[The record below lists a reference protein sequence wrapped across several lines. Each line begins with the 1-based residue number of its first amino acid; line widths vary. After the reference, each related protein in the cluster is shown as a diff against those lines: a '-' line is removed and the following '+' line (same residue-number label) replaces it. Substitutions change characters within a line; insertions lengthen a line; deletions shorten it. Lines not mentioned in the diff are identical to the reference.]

1 MRTPAPYLIVLLVL
15 LVMLALAGC
24 ATTQAPAPKPG
35 IQVVYRDVKV
45 PVAVACVDRAKIP
58 DEPARIAG
66 KLTGDARRDLD
77 TVGANAIR
85 LRAWG
90 VELSALVLACA
101 KP

>member
-1 MRTPAPYLIVLLVL
+1 MRYLP
-15 LVMLALAGC
+15 LALLLASC
-24 ATTQAPAPKPG
+24 ATTQDPAPKPG

-45 PVAVACVDRAKIP
+45 PVAVACVDRAAIP
-58 DEPARIAG
+58 AEPARIAG

-90 VELSALVLACA
+90 VELSALLLACA
-101 KP
+101 NP

>member
-1 MRTPAPYLIVLLVL
+1 MRYLPLALL
-15 LVMLALAGC
+15 LAGC
-24 ATTQAPAPKPG
+24 ATTQDRAPKPG

-45 PVAVACVDRAKIP
+45 PVLVACVDRAAIP
-58 DEPARIAG
+58 AEPARIAG

-90 VELSALVLACA
+90 VELSALLLACA

>member
-1 MRTPAPYLIVLLVL
+1 MWYLP
-15 LVMLALAGC
+15 LALLLTGC
-24 ATTQAPAPKPG
+24 ATTQVPTPKLG

-45 PVAVACVDRAKIP
+45 PVPVACVDRAAIP
-58 DEPARIAG
+58 AEPARIAG

-77 TVGANAIR
+77 TTAASAVR

-90 VELSALVLACA
+90 VELSALLLACA